1 MQFLYIIVVHIDE
14 RGRQA
19 QAGRPSERARD
30 RDNEQRPS
38 FAPPFYTTVFKSC
51 IKLNWNERKKS
62 SN

>member
-51 IKLNWNERKKS
+51 IKLN
-62 SN
+62 